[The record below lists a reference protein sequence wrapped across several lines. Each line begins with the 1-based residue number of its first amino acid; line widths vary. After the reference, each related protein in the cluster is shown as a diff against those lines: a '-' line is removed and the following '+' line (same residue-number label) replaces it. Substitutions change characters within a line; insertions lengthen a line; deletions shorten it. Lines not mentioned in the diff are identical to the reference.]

1 MKTYNT
7 AREDMPPIWLG
18 RVPSRSF
25 SMSWRVA
32 SFVAVEM
39 ECGIEPWSELLLS
52 RLCVCVSESVGVC
65 QYLGVRVRDARA
77 MRISYVHVDQ
87 CRDVEDRREQRSGE
101 LVVLGIED
109 C

>member
-1 MKTYNT
+1 
-7 AREDMPPIWLG
+7 
-18 RVPSRSF
+18 
-25 SMSWRVA
+25 MSWRVA

-52 RLCVCVSESVGVC
+52 RLCVREC

-77 MRISYVHVDQ
+77 MPISYVHVEQ
-87 CRDVEDRREQRSGE
+87 CRDVEDRGEQRSGE